1 MILDLDTG
9 IDDALAIAYA
19 LAAPECDL
27 IGIVGSYGN
36 VLVENGAQNSLNL
49 LEMLGHPEVPVF
61 CGLSHSS
68 TTKSFSVMPISAQI
82 HGKNGVGEVE
92 LKKAKRQIEKMSGV
106 DFFIG
111 SKDQSGSGSCR

>member
-1 MILDLDTG
+1 MAKYKMILDLDTG

-68 TTKSFSVMPISAQI
+68 TTKSFSVMPISSASRAARNS
-82 HGKNGVGEVE
+82 GKSRREIAFASSP
-92 LKKAKRQIEKMSGV
+92 KSGGMKV
-106 DFFIG
+106 VPT
-111 SKDQSGSGSCR
+111 

>member
-1 MILDLDTG
+1 MAKYKMILDLDTG

-92 LKKAKRQIEKMSGV
+92 LKKAKRQVEKM
-106 DFFIG
+106 
-111 SKDQSGSGSCR
+111 